1 MPVTVENASAPEPAT
16 SHNIARLLASRI
28 HENTP
33 ALVFSAS
40 SNIATMTY
48 RKLGQAAA
56 RVQAHLRKCGVK
68 EGDRV
73 ALSLPNV
80 PLMPALYYG
89 ILASGALCVPLNPLL
104 SGAELEHH
112 LQDSGATMLFAW
124 EGTRLAAE
132 AHQVPLVCDGTVHLE
147 ILGGTSADPQS
158 SLAPFGTDHPSEPE
172 LKLCPVSPADPALI
186 LYTSG
191 TTGKPK
197 GATLTHANILSNAQS
212 CAQVFGFTAED
223 IIFGGLPLFHAFGQT
238 VTLNAACAAGS
249 TIALLPRFTP
259 EEAIKLIDQA
269 DVTVLAAVPSM
280 YVALIAALEENPSTA
295 RQLKGRIRFG
305 ISGGSPLPAS
315 AHSAFDAL
323 ISCPIY
329 EGYGLS
335 ETSPVVSFNQAQFG
349 HVTGSVGRVLPG
361 VQVQIRDNEG
371 RSLPAGT
378 HGQLWVSGE
387 NIMAGYWN
395 NPQAT
400 DEVFDGTW
408 FATGDIA
415 RLDNNGNI
423 YIVDRIKDMVLRNG
437 YSVYPREIED
447 VLQAHPQVRAVAVIG
462 LDDALVGEEITAVVV
477 SRGHKDDESLIQELD
492 TLAREKLAAYKYPR
506 HYRIVDSMP
515 LGPTGKILKHE
526 LRAMFIEKR

>member
-40 SNIATMTY
+40 SNIATVTY

-112 LQDSGATMLFAW
+112 LQDSGATVLFAW

-132 AHQVPLVCDGTVHLE
+132 AH
-147 ILGGTSADPQS
+147 
-158 SLAPFGTDHPSEPE
+158 
-172 LKLCPVSPADPALI
+172 
-186 LYTSG
+186 
-191 TTGKPK
+191 
-197 GATLTHANILSNAQS
+197 HANILSNAQS

-280 YVALIAALEENPSTA
+280 YVALIAALEENPSNA

-305 ISGGSPLPAS
+305 IS
-315 AHSAFDAL
+315 
-323 ISCPIY
+323 
-329 EGYGLS
+329 
-335 ETSPVVSFNQAQFG
+335 
-349 HVTGSVGRVLPG
+349 
-361 VQVQIRDNEG
+361 
-371 RSLPAGT
+371 
-378 HGQLWVSGE
+378 
-387 NIMAGYWN
+387 
-395 NPQAT
+395 
-400 DEVFDGTW
+400 
-408 FATGDIA
+408 
-415 RLDNNGNI
+415 
-423 YIVDRIKDMVLRNG
+423 
-437 YSVYPREIED
+437 
-447 VLQAHPQVRAVAVIG
+447 
-462 LDDALVGEEITAVVV
+462 
-477 SRGHKDDESLIQELD
+477 
-492 TLAREKLAAYKYPR
+492 
-506 HYRIVDSMP
+506 
-515 LGPTGKILKHE
+515 
-526 LRAMFIEKR
+526 

>member
-223 IIFGGLPLFHAFGQT
+223 IFLVAYLFFMLLGKQSP
-238 VTLNAACAAGS
+238 S
-249 TIALLPRFTP
+249 TRHALL
-259 EEAIKLIDQA
+259 AQ
-269 DVTVLAAVPSM
+269 PS
-280 YVALIAALEENPSTA
+280 LFC
-295 RQLKGRIRFG
+295 Q
-305 ISGGSPLPAS
+305 GSPP
-315 AHSAFDAL
+315 
-323 ISCPIY
+323 
-329 EGYGLS
+329 
-335 ETSPVVSFNQAQFG
+335 
-349 HVTGSVGRVLPG
+349 
-361 VQVQIRDNEG
+361 
-371 RSLPAGT
+371 
-378 HGQLWVSGE
+378 
-387 NIMAGYWN
+387 
-395 NPQAT
+395 
-400 DEVFDGTW
+400 
-408 FATGDIA
+408 
-415 RLDNNGNI
+415 
-423 YIVDRIKDMVLRNG
+423 
-437 YSVYPREIED
+437 
-447 VLQAHPQVRAVAVIG
+447 
-462 LDDALVGEEITAVVV
+462 
-477 SRGHKDDESLIQELD
+477 
-492 TLAREKLAAYKYPR
+492 
-506 HYRIVDSMP
+506 
-515 LGPTGKILKHE
+515 
-526 LRAMFIEKR
+526 KRQSNSSTKPM